1 MAKKLKKEEL
11 EEIRHDLFRAHLDE
25 GCFMSPGK
33 DACSCMAWAAQPESA
48 LRQDLSEILA
58 AMRSRGRAA
67 EAAQLDAYIRKE
79 ILEFAES
86 FDCSE
91 VYLRTIRDRL
101 RRDY

>member
-1 MAKKLKKEEL
+1 MVKKLKKEEL
-11 EEIRHDLFRAHLDE
+11 EEIRRDLFRVHLDE

-33 DACSCMAWAAQPESA
+33 DACSCMAWASQPESA

-58 AMRSRGRAA
+58 AMRSRGQAA

-79 ILEFAES
+79 ILEFAKS

-91 VYLRTIRDRL
+91 VYLRTIRGRL
-101 RRDY
+101 LRYY